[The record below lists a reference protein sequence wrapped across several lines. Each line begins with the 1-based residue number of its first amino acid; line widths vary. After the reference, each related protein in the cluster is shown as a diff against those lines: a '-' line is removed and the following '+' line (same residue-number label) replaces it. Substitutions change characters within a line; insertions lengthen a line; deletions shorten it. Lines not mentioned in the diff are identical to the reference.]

1 MNPIS
6 LKSKK
11 IINVSEWLKINS
23 QIYIYKFRY
32 TGESGVSRIEDGYL
46 KNPDSEKPIQVVK
59 GSYSYIGPDEKVR

>member
-1 MNPIS
+1 MNPIG
-6 LKSKK
+6 LKSNVFK
-11 IINVSEWLKINS
+11 VSESFQINF